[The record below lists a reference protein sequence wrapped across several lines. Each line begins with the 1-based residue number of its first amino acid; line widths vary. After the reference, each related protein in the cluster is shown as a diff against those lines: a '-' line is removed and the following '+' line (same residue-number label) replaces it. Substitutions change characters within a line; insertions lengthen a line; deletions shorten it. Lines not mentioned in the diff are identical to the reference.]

1 MFGIRFLKLSAP
13 TREFSSGGRPPR
25 AENDYSS
32 TGDDDHRPRARGTF
46 DRGHLAAADL
56 REVDDALR
64 LVLGLL

>member
-1 MFGIRFLKLSAP
+1 MFGIRFLKLSGP
-13 TREFSSGGRPPR
+13 TREFRPEVVLRGRRTSTPR
-25 AENDYSS
+25 P
-32 TGDDDHRPRARGTF
+32 GDDHRARARGTF